1 MIRNI
6 TRRTPPT
13 TKELAERDQWLA
25 EQRAAADVLSAQL
38 TLNQQQL
45 RQAEFQDKLVTDTR
59 LDLSQLQAIKNWLAA
74 KP

>member
-74 KP
+74 NP